1 MARDLI
7 LGKTNRDW
15 SCGIWA
21 GPVWAGP
28 DKSHKQLALDVAAQI
43 DSKKLGQLVR
53 EEIQKNYD
61 TIVRLDTARRLPV
74 VERKAFGVFM
84 RKWVD
89 FGSSRAQKS
98 AQPVFAGEDVVALK
112 NFREANRR
120 FTDRLVVFDQMAK
133 TPIKEPVKLTPV
145 TSTEMTQ
152 FHPPGWQGPTAPR
165 PWGWLISLGLGL
177 AGLGFLVGKNR

>member
-1 MARDLI
+1 MAHDLVF
-7 LGKTNRDW
+7 GKTRRDW
-15 SCGIWA
+15 SCG
-21 GPVWAGP
+21 VWAGP
-28 DKSHKQLALDVAAQI
+28 DRSHKQLALDVNAEI

-61 TIVRLDTARRLPV
+61 TIVRLDAARRLPV

-89 FGSSRAQKS
+89 FGAVHAQKS

-120 FTDRLVVFDQMAK
+120 FTDRLAIFDQMAK
-133 TPIKEPVKLTPV
+133 TPVREPLKLTPV
-145 TSTEMTQ
+145 TAMETVQ
-152 FHPPGWQGPTAPR
+152 FHPPGWEGPSAPR